1 MKKKSYGGLV
11 VILFIS
17 ILAFGCGALCGM
29 YNVGEEFSQE
39 LVPFSVSAPVNTVS
53 VINEKDFTPTNIS
66 INLTIPKT
74 VVYTTPS
81 KNYTNYTNYTKNTTN
96 SSTGGSNNSYDIASR
111 LNEIRY

>member
-29 YNVGEEFSQE
+29 CHIGEEFSQE
-39 LVPFSVSAPVNTVS
+39 LVPFSVSTPVDTVS
-53 VINEKDFTPTNIS
+53 VINENDFTPTNIS

-81 KNYTNYTNYTKNTTN
+81 KNYTNYTKNTTN
-96 SSTGGSNNSYDIASR
+96 SSSGGGSNDSYDISSQ
-111 LNEIRY
+111 LIRTIN

>member
-29 YNVGEEFSQE
+29 CHIGEEFSQE
-39 LVPFSVSAPVNTVS
+39 IVPFSVSTPVDTVS

-66 INLTIPKT
+66 INFDSSSIFYKCN
-74 VVYTTPS
+74 
-81 KNYTNYTNYTKNTTN
+81 NYCDNK
-96 SSTGGSNNSYDIASR
+96 
-111 LNEIRY
+111 